1 MKRIALLIATNLAVV
16 LLLSAVIQVFGL
28 DSYLSRRGLNY
39 ESLLIFSAVFGFGG
53 AFFSLAIS
61 KWMAKRM
68 MGVRVITQPASEA
81 ERWLLATVGSHAQK
95 AGIRMPE
102 VGIFDSPEPN
112 AFATGARKNDSLVAV
127 STGLLR
133 SMRREEVDAVLG
145 HEISHVANG
154 DMVTLTLIQGV
165 LNTFVFF
172 LARVIGSIV
181 DGFLRGNSSD
191 ERRGP
196 GLGYFVI
203 VMVSEIALGLLASMI
218 VAWFSRRREFRADA
232 GGAYLAGTGSM
243 IGALQALRAAHSP
256 SRMPGQLQAF
266 GINGGLAQ
274 GVRKLFMSHPPLEER
289 IAALEQRT
297 DALGRAS

>member
-1 MKRIALLIATNLAVV
+1 MKRIGLLIATNLAVV
-16 LLLSAVIQVFGL
+16 LLLSVVIRLFGI
-28 DSYLSRRGLNY
+28 DSYLTQRGLDY
-39 ESLLIFSAVFGFGG
+39 ESLLIFAAVFGFGG

-61 KWMAKRM
+61 KWTAKRM
-68 MGVRVITQPASEA
+68 MGVRVIAQPASET
-81 ERWLLATVGSHAQK
+81 ERWLVDAVRRHAGK
-95 AGIRMPE
+95 AGIGMPE
-102 VGIFDSPEPN
+102 VGIFDSTEPN

-133 SMRREEVDAVLG
+133 AMRRDEVEAVLG
-145 HEISHVANG
+145 HEVAHVANG

-172 LARVIGSIV
+172 LARVVGSVV
-181 DGFLRGNSSD
+181 DNVLHGND

-196 GLGYFVI
+196 GIGYFVI
-203 VMVSEIALGLLASMI
+203 VMVTEMVLALFASMI

-243 IGALQALRAAHSP
+243 IGALQALKAAHSP

-274 GVRKLFMSHPPLEER
+274 GLRKLYMSHPPLDER

-297 DALGRAS
+297 EALGRAS

>member
-16 LLLSAVIQVFGL
+16 LLLSAVIQVFGI
-28 DSYLSRRGLNY
+28 DNYLTRRGINY
-39 ESLLIFSAVFGFGG
+39 ESLIIFAAVFGFGG

-61 KWMAKRM
+61 KWIAKRS
-68 MGVRVITQPASEA
+68 MGVRVISQPSSEA
-81 ERWLLATVGSHAQK
+81 ERWLVATVRSHADK
-95 AGIRMPE
+95 AGIGMPE

-112 AFATGARKNDSLVAV
+112 AFATGARKNDALVAV

-133 SMRREEVDAVLG
+133 SMRRDEVEAVLG
-145 HEISHVANG
+145 HEIAHVANG

-172 LARVIGSIV
+172 LARVIGNLV
-181 DGFLRGNSSD
+181 DGFLRGNN
-191 ERRGP
+191 EQRGP
-196 GLGYFVI
+196 GIGYFVI
-203 VMVSEIALGLLASMI
+203 VMVSEMVLALFASMI

-243 IGALQALRAAHSP
+243 IGALQALKAAHSP
-256 SRMPGQLQAF
+256 SRMPQQLQAF
-266 GINGGLAQ
+266 GINGGIAQ
-274 GVRKLFMSHPPLEER
+274 GLQKLFMSHPPLDAR

>member
-16 LLLSAVIQVFGL
+16 LLLSVVIQLFGIDNYLTQRGL
-28 DSYLSRRGLNY
+28 DYQ
-39 ESLLIFSAVFGFGG
+39 SLLIFAAVFGFGG

-61 KWMAKRM
+61 KWTAKMM

-81 ERWLLATVGSHAQK
+81 ERWLVATVRSHAEK
-95 AGIRMPE
+95 AGIGMPE
-102 VGIFDSPEPN
+102 VGIFESPEPN
-112 AFATGARKNDSLVAV
+112 AFATGARKNDALVAV

-133 SMRREEVDAVLG
+133 SMRRDEVEAVLG
-145 HEISHVANG
+145 HEVAHVANG

-172 LARVIGSIV
+172 LARVVGSIV
-181 DGFLRGNSSD
+181 DGFLRGND

-196 GLGYFVI
+196 GIGYFVI
-203 VMVSEIALGLLASMI
+203 VMVSEMVLALFASMI

-232 GGAYLAGTGSM
+232 GGAYLAGTGAM
-243 IGALQALRAAHSP
+243 IGALQALKAAHSP

-274 GVRKLFMSHPPLEER
+274 GLRKLFMSHPPLDER

-297 DALGRAS
+297 DALGRVS